1 MEKGKHGM
9 NEKSFEELSYADQAR
24 SLNAQ
29 IKVVKKAIN
38 AHLRKAQIEGKNFKE
53 TKSKYVL
60 QLDKIIEG
68 LQ

>member
-1 MEKGKHGM
+1 MEKGTHGM

-29 IKVVKKAIN
+29 IKVVEKAID
-38 AHLRKAQIEGKNFKE
+38 AHLRKAQIEGKDFKE
-53 TKSKYVL
+53 TKSKYIL
-60 QLDKIIEG
+60 QLENIIQG

>member
-29 IKVVKKAIN
+29 IIVFEKAIK
-38 AHLRKAQIEGKNFKE
+38 AHLRKAQIEGKNFNE
-53 TKSKYVL
+53 TKSKYIL
-60 QLDKIIEG
+60 QLNNIIQG